1 MNTDISARLSN
12 LTLNSQ
18 FQSANSLKS
27 ARRPMPVISFTP
39 DIQDKHI
46 GGLKKKSTKGWVD
59 WSGES
64 SPVDNFGALGN
75 IKLPPMNIEIHR
87 SSLVDLK
94 QGSQSK
100 SMPQMTLPT
109 KTRVR
114 GSVLLE
120 EPLSLPKPQ
129 EKFRARGSI
138 LLDPLSANALN
149 INKQSE
155 SSESSESEPEK
166 PIKKKIQASKSI
178 KIQPSG
184 RESILNQ
191 NLIPNY
197 VTRCGYKTHVGSVMG
212 KKKKHNQ
219 DNWLISQRLQGLK
232 GQYLFAVCDG
242 HGDKGH
248 KVSSLI
254 REQLPLSIENSL
266 SSSETPDS
274 NLEDLITS
282 GIQNAVSSIENSDI
296 DLKFSGSTLVAVLIR
311 GPKII
316 CANIGDSR
324 AVLGTC
330 DRSGNWQAIELSN
343 DHKPFRPDEAKRI
356 NMAGGIVRQ
365 FQTING
371 ELVGPLRVW
380 STDRDI
386 PGLAMT
392 RSIGDLASRKSG
404 IISDPE
410 IVIRNIQ
417 AEDKFLVLATDGIWE
432 FISSQE
438 AVDIVKDVWAYGKS
452 EACCE
457 KLLETA
463 RKRWQKESVVDDI
476 TVLVAFLHNG
486 STGHKNNN

>member
-1 MNTDISARLSN
+1 MNTDIKTRLSI

-27 ARRPMPVISFTP
+27 AKRPMPVISFTP
-39 DIQDKHI
+39 DIQDNHI
-46 GGLKKKSTKGWVD
+46 SIFKKKSTKGWID

-64 SPVDNFGALGN
+64 SPVDNLGLSSN
-75 IKLPPMNIEIHR
+75 IKLPPMNMEIHR
-87 SSLVDLK
+87 SSLVDVK
-94 QGSQSK
+94 KGFQSK
-100 SMPQMTLPT
+100 SIGQMVLPV
-109 KTRVR
+109 KTRAR
-114 GSVLLE
+114 GSVLFE
-120 EPLSLPKPQ
+120 EPLNIPKPQ
-129 EKFRARGSI
+129 ENFRARGSI
-138 LLDPLSANALN
+138 LLNPLRSNALN
-149 INKQSE
+149 TKNQIE
-155 SSESSESEPEK
+155 SSESSDSEPEK
-166 PIKKKIQASKSI
+166 INTERIKASKSI
-178 KIQPSG
+178 KIPPSG

-191 NLIPNY
+191 NLIANY
-197 VTRCGYKTHVGSVMG
+197 VTRCGYKTHIGSVMG

-266 SSSETPDS
+266 SLSQNPDS
-274 NLEDLITS
+274 NLENLMVS
-282 GIQNAVSSIENSDI
+282 GIQKTVTSIENSDF
-296 DLKFSGSTLVAVLIR
+296 DLKFSGSTLVTVLIR

-324 AVLGTC
+324 AVIGNC
-330 DRSGNWQAIELSN
+330 DRNGNWRAVELSN
-343 DHKPFRPDEAKRI
+343 DHKPNRPDEAKRI
-356 NMAGGIVRQ
+356 NLAGGIIRQ
-365 FQTING
+365 FQTIDG

-380 STDRDI
+380 SKDRDI

-404 IISDPE
+404 IVNDPE
-410 IVIRNIQ
+410 IVVRNIHV
-417 AEDKFLVLATDGIWE
+417 EDKFLILATDGIWE

-438 AVDIVKDVWAYGKS
+438 AVDIVKDVWVYGKS

-457 KLLETA
+457 KLLEAA
-463 RKRWQKESVVDDI
+463 RERWIKENVVDDI
-476 TVLVAFLHNG
+476 TVLVAFLNKG
-486 STGHKNNN
+486 SQGHKNNN

>member
-1 MNTDISARLSN
+1 MNTDVRARLSN
-12 LTLNSQ
+12 LNLISQ
-18 FQSANSLKS
+18 FQSSNSLKS

-39 DIQDKHI
+39 DLQDKHV
-46 GGLKKKSTKGWVD
+46 GSLKKKSTKGWVD

-64 SPVDNFGALGN
+64 SPVDNYGALGN

-94 QGSQSK
+94 QGSQSR
-100 SMPQMTLPT
+100 SMPQMALPT
-109 KTRVR
+109 KVRAR

-149 INKQSE
+149 IKNQSE
-155 SSESSESEPEK
+155 SSESSDSEPETLK
-166 PIKKKIQASKSI
+166 TKKIQASKSI
-178 KIQPSG
+178 KIPPPG
-184 RESILNQ
+184 RDSILNQ
-191 NLIPNY
+191 NPIANY

-248 KVSSLI
+248 KVSALI
-254 REQLPLSIENSL
+254 REKLPLSIENSL
-266 SSSETPDS
+266 ASSQTPDS
-274 NLEDLITS
+274 NLENLVVS
-282 GIQNAVSSIENSDI
+282 GIQNAVLSIENSDI
-296 DLKFSGSTLVAVLIR
+296 DLKFSGSTLVSVLIR
-311 GPKII
+311 GQKII
-316 CANIGDSR
+316 CANVGDSR
-324 AVLGTC
+324 AVLGNC
-330 DRSGNWQAIELSN
+330 DRSGNWRAIELSN

-356 NMAGGIVRQ
+356 SVAGGIIRQ

-404 IISDPE
+404 IVSDPE
-410 IVIRNIQ
+410 IVVRNIQ
-417 AEDKFLVLATDGIWE
+417 AEDKFLILATDGIWE

-438 AVDIVKDVWAYGKS
+438 AVDIVKDVWTYGKS

-457 KLLETA
+457 KLLESA
-463 RKRWQKESVVDDI
+463 RERWQKESVVDDI
-476 TVLVAFLHNG
+476 TVLIAFLHGG
-486 STGHKNNN
+486 SQGHKNNN